1 MSNVGWRPE
10 YELGIEAIDAQHRR
24 MFASVDDL
32 LAAIGAGE
40 ADAVGPMLTFL
51 RRYVLEHFADE
62 QALMAA
68 AGYPLADAHAAE
80 HARFAL
86 ELFDVQARYGRE
98 PQSPWL
104 AAKLGVGLAD
114 WLRDH
119 MLGSDAALGRHLRA
133 QAPRRRADQE
143 GARVVRG
150 ADGGK

>member
-1 MSNVGWRPE
+1 VVNVGWRPE

-24 MFASVDDL
+24 LFASVDDL

-68 AGYPLADAHAAE
+68 AGYPLADVHAAE
-80 HARFAL
+80 HARFAAD
-86 ELFDVQARYGRE
+86 LFDAQARYSRE
-98 PQSPWL
+98 PKNPWL

-114 WLRDH
+114 WLREH
-119 MLGSDAALGRHLRA
+119 VLRSDAALGRHLRG
-133 QAPRRRADQE
+133 QAPRH
-143 GARVVRG
+143 
-150 ADGGK
+150 